1 MRIKDKTQFA
11 LGIIN
16 ILLAITVAITLI
28 VQHRTRK
35 LALLGICII
44 CGISGILRGI
54 ETKAQRQKRKA
65 ELQAMAKM
73 YGLDKD
79 GDTECQDTE

>member
-11 LGIIN
+11 LGISN
-16 ILLAITVAITLI
+16 ILLAITAAITLI
-28 VQHRTRK
+28 AQHRTRGF
-35 LALLGICII
+35 ALLGICLI
-44 CGISGILRGI
+44 CGISGVLRGI

-73 YGLDKD
+73 YGWDKD
-79 GDTECQDTE
+79 GDAK